1 MSHIHTDS
9 LPGNPILM
17 QCMPFGLLVFDPCIL
32 PMFFVAGANGPQEMK
47 LGAGMFQAKWGFM
60 CQEFGIQ
67 VLLTL
72 SGKHMHVAGIN

>member
-1 MSHIHTDS
+1 
-9 LPGNPILM
+9 
-17 QCMPFGLLVFDPCIL
+17 L